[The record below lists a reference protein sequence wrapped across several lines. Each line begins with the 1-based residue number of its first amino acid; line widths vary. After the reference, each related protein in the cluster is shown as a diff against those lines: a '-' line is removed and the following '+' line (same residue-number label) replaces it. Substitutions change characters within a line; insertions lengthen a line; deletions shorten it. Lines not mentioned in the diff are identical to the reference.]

1 MEKKIVSKDTTVRK
15 MICKK
20 LGLSTGG
27 LSLALSFQRNS
38 PKAHQAREM
47 ALENGGFLMEEK
59 PMSRVTRIL
68 NAKGETERT
77 ITNK

>member
-1 MEKKIVSKDTTVRK
+1 MEKKIVLKDTTVRK

-38 PKAHQAREM
+38 PKAHQAREIWK
-47 ALENGGFLMEEK
+47 ME
-59 PMSRVTRIL
+59 VF
-68 NAKGETERT
+68 
-77 ITNK
+77 